1 MNYKVESIYF
11 YIRFS
16 LASHSLLTRYA
27 APPRSRFRCF
37 ARSASLVLIGAE

>member
-16 LASHSLLTRYA
+16 LASHSL
-27 APPRSRFRCF
+27 RSSTAF
-37 ARSASLVLIGAE
+37 AVPLLRSFGFACVDWC

>member
-16 LASHSLLTRYA
+16 LATQLHRVRGSA
-27 APPRSRFRCF
+27 
-37 ARSASLVLIGAE
+37 ASLVRLRLS